1 LVYIFLVLL
10 KRSLEKKIAELN
22 SYQELFKKA
31 NQQLEDMKSKI
42 IGGKQSLVNLK
53 NGKKFENII
62 TQKMSDELEQLK
74 SYQLSSNA
82 QLDKINK
89 EHNLLLIKIEN
100 EQNKQ

>member
-1 LVYIFLVLL
+1 MGINLW
-10 KRSLEKKIAELN
+10 KI
-22 SYQELFKKA
+22 
-31 NQQLEDMKSKI
+31 
-42 IGGKQSLVNLK
+42 LK

-74 SYQLSSNA
+74 TYQLSSNA

-89 EHNLLLIKIEN
+89 EHNLLLIKIEH

>member
-1 LVYIFLVLL
+1 M
-10 KRSLEKKIAELN
+10 N
-22 SYQELFKKA
+22 SYQELFKIA

-42 IGGKQSLVNLK
+42 TGGNQSLENLK

-74 SYQLSSNA
+74 TYQLSSNA

-89 EHNLLLIKIEN
+89 EHNLLLIKIEH
-100 EQNKQ
+100 EQNKK